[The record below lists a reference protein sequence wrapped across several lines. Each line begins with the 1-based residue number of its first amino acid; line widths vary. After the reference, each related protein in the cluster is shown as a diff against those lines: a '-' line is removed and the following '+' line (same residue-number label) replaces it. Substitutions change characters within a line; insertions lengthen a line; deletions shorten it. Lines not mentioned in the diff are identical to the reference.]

1 MKIDYRRAYRS
12 CTHGMRLLYKPSIV
26 ANERGVALVLSL
38 IMLVVLSMLGI
49 LALNTSDTESSIS
62 GNQRASVEAFYSADR
77 AVEYVMGSSAIRE
90 SIGSGSVALT
100 GDHATRI
107 AVGALSS
114 GLKSSAT
121 NRATYVGTFDLPKGS
136 GFQANVGEDQSMTGR
151 YYAVEVTGAGP
162 RGGEARVC
170 SEFVV
175 RVPGS
180 N

>member
-1 MKIDYRRAYRS
+1 MKIRFQSPRVHRVCRRLIRTGGAV
-12 CTHGMRLLYKPSIV
+12 V
-26 ANERGVALVLSL
+26 ADQRGVALVLSL
-38 IMLVVLSMLGI
+38 VMLVVLSLLGI
-49 LALNTSDTESSIS
+49 LALNTSDTELSIS
-62 GNQRASVEAFYSADR
+62 GNQRAAVEAFYSADR
-77 AVEYVMGSSAIRE
+77 AVEYVMGSSTIRQN
-90 SIGSGSVALT
+90 IDTGSVALT

-121 NRATYVGTFDLPKGS
+121 NRATYVGTYDLPKGS
-136 GFQANVGEDQSMTGR
+136 GFQANVGEDQSVTGR

-162 RGGEARVC
+162 RGAEVRVC

-180 N
+180 